1 MTALVRAFRDRRVS
15 WGTGLLLALAVLAL
29 LAPWIA
35 PFNPVAQENILATR
49 FLPPFARDPSGAMH
63 WLGTDNL
70 GRDLLSR
77 LLYGARISL
86 SVGLLAA
93 GLAAGIGTVIG
104 AVAALAGGAVERALM
119 ALTDG
124 LLALPRIVVL
134 LALVAF
140 LAPSFGL
147 IVVII
152 GATGWM
158 SIARL
163 ARAEVKG
170 LLARPFV
177 DAARASGISSIRLLS
192 RHLLPNAL
200 TPVLVAA
207 ALGVANAIS
216 LEAGLAFLGMGVPAP
231 APSWGN
237 MIATGR
243 DALVQAP
250 WLATIPGLAIVVAV
264 IACNL
269 VADGV
274 RDA

>member
-1 MTALVRAFRDRRVS
+1 MKTGRAVLRDGRTA
-15 WGTGLLLALAVLAL
+15 WGLAL
-29 LAPWIA
+29 LGGMALVAILAPVLA
-35 PFNPVAQENILATR
+35 PFNPIAQHDILATR
-49 FLPPFARDPSGAMH
+49 FLAPFTRDPSGAMH

-93 GLAAGIGTVIG
+93 GLAAAIGTVIG

-124 LLALPRIVVL
+124 LLALPRLVL
-134 LALVAF
+134 LLAMVAF
-140 LAPSFGL
+140 LTPSFGL

-163 ARAEVKG
+163 ARAEVHG

-177 DAARASGISSIRLLS
+177 DAARVAGATPVRLLF

-200 TPVLVAA
+200 TPILVAA
-207 ALGVANAIS
+207 ALGVANAIG

-250 WLATIPGLAIVVAV
+250 WLATIPGLAIVLAV
-264 IACNL
+264 VACNL

-274 RDA
+274 REA

>member
-1 MTALVRAFRDRRVS
+1 MKTGRAVLRDGRTA
-15 WGTGLLLALAVLAL
+15 WGLAL
-29 LAPWIA
+29 LGGMALVAILAPVLA
-35 PFNPVAQENILATR
+35 PFNPIAQHDILATR
-49 FLPPFARDPSGAMH
+49 FLAPFTRDPSGAMH

-93 GLAAGIGTVIG
+93 GLAAAIGTVIG

-124 LLALPRIVVL
+124 LLALPRLVL
-134 LALVAF
+134 LLAMVAF
-140 LAPSFGL
+140 LTPSFGL

-163 ARAEVKG
+163 ARAEVHG

-177 DAARASGISSIRLLS
+177 DAARVAGATPVRLLF

-200 TPVLVAA
+200 TPILVAA
-207 ALGVANAIS
+207 ALGVANAIG

-250 WLATIPGLAIVVAV
+250 WLATIPGLAIVLAV

-274 RDA
+274 REA

>member
-1 MTALVRAFRDRRVS
+1 MALVAI
-15 WGTGLLLALAVLAL
+15 
-29 LAPWIA
+29 LAPVLA
-35 PFNPVAQENILATR
+35 PFNPIAQHDILATR
-49 FLPPFARDPSGAMH
+49 FLAPFTRDPSGAMH

-93 GLAAGIGTVIG
+93 GLAAAIGTVIG

-124 LLALPRIVVL
+124 LLALPRLVL
-134 LALVAF
+134 LLAMVAF
-140 LAPSFGL
+140 LTPSFGL

-163 ARAEVKG
+163 ARAEVHG

-177 DAARASGISSIRLLS
+177 DAARVAGATPVRLLF

-200 TPVLVAA
+200 TPILVAA
-207 ALGVANAIS
+207 ALGVANAIG

-250 WLATIPGLAIVVAV
+250 WLATIPGLAIVLAV

-274 RDA
+274 REA

>member
-1 MTALVRAFRDRRVS
+1 MKTARAALRDGRTA
-15 WGTGLLLALAVLAL
+15 WGLAL
-29 LAPWIA
+29 LGGMALVAILAPVLA
-35 PFNPVAQENILATR
+35 PFNPIAQHDILATR
-49 FLPPFARDPSGAMH
+49 FLAPFTRDPSGAMH

-77 LLYGARISL
+77 LIYGARISL

-93 GLAAGIGTVIG
+93 GLAAAIGTVIG

-124 LLALPRIVVL
+124 LLALPRIVLL
-134 LALVAF
+134 LAMVAF
-140 LAPSFGL
+140 LTPSFGL

-163 ARAEVKG
+163 ARAEVHG

-177 DAARASGISSIRLLS
+177 DAARVAGATPVRLLF

-200 TPVLVAA
+200 TPILVAA
-207 ALGVANAIS
+207 ALGVANAIG

-250 WLATIPGLAIVVAV
+250 WLATIPGLAIVLAV

-274 RDA
+274 REA

>member
-1 MTALVRAFRDRRVS
+1 MKPARAALRDDRTAWGLGLLGVMALVAI
-15 WGTGLLLALAVLAL
+15 
-29 LAPWIA
+29 LAPVLA
-35 PFNPVAQENILATR
+35 PFNPIAQHDILATR
-49 FLPPFARDPSGAMH
+49 YLAPLTRDPSGAMH

-77 LLYGARISL
+77 LIYGARISL

-93 GLAAGIGTVIG
+93 GLAAGIGTLIG
-104 AVAALAGGAVERALM
+104 AVAALAGGALERALM

-124 LLALPRIVVL
+124 LLALPRLVLL

-140 LAPSFGL
+140 LTPSFGL

-163 ARAEVKG
+163 ARAEVRG

-177 DAARASGISSIRLLS
+177 DAARVAGVTPVRLLF

-200 TPVLVAA
+200 TPILVAG
-207 ALGVANAIS
+207 ALGVANAIG

-250 WLATIPGLAIVVAV
+250 WLATIPGLAIVLAV
-264 IACNL
+264 VACNL

-274 RDA
+274 REA